1 MTDNLLIFAG
11 AKAYAI
17 IQEEGLQPGSVEVV
31 AGAAGGPKWLVLCG
45 LDRAIFSDWIT
56 DHPGPLFLV
65 GSSIGAW
72 RFAALALGND
82 AYEKLKDGYIHQAYT
97 SRPSAQE
104 VSRISLSILESF
116 LDNDAAGSVLSHQF
130 MRLNVLAVQCRSL
143 FAKDR
148 AARLV
153 LGMLA
158 AGVVN
163 GLSRQAL
170 RLFFSRSLFYD
181 GRDLPPFFTMDT
193 LPTHRVPLHPGNLR
207 QAVLAS
213 GSIPLIMSGV
223 TDIPGSPD
231 GIYRDGGLV
240 DYHINIPF
248 GSDRIVLFPHYIERI
263 TPGWFDKN
271 LFWRK
276 PDKAN
281 LDNLVLLCPSRS
293 FVESLPY
300 SKIPDRGDFRRF
312 YKKDTERI
320 RYWEMVARKSAV
332 LGDEFRELLLGDR
345 LAKRIRP
352 ISDLW
357 E

>member
-1 MTDNLLIFAG
+1 MADQLLIFAG
-11 AKAYAI
+11 AKADAI
-17 IQEEGLQPGSVEVV
+17 IQEEGLQPGTVEVV
-31 AGAAGGPKWLVLCG
+31 VGAAGGPKWLVLCG

-72 RFAALALGND
+72 RFAALAIGED
-82 AYEKLKDGYIHQAYT
+82 AYEKMKDGYLHQAYT

-116 LDNDAAGSVLSHQF
+116 LDNDAVGSALSHPF
-130 MRLNVLAVQCRSL
+130 IRLNVLAVQCRSL

-148 AARLV
+148 MARLA

-158 AGVVN
+158 ACVVN
-163 GLSRQAL
+163 GLSRHAL

-181 GRDLPPFFTMDT
+181 DRDLPPFLAMDS
-193 LPTHRVPLHPGNLR
+193 LPTETIPLSPENIR

-223 TDIPGSPD
+223 KAIPGSPD

-240 DYHINIPF
+240 DYHVNIPF
-248 GSDRIVLFPHYIERI
+248 SSDRIVLFPHYVDRI

-276 PDKAN
+276 PAKAN

-312 YKKDTERI
+312 YKKDAERI
-320 RYWEMVARKSAV
+320 RYWEMVARKSVV
-332 LGDEFRELLLGDR
+332 LGEEFRELLQGDR
-345 LAKRIRP
+345 LAKKIRP
-352 ISDLW
+352 ISALW